1 MKSSIRFRA
10 AIAAVAAISLLS
22 ILPAFAAAE
31 QANLPP
37 AEKLLDAY
45 VQAIGGVKAF
55 DKIQN
60 TRVTAALSIPAMGIT
75 IDVKAY
81 SIRPNL
87 NYSLASSPMIGS
99 IERGTDGAIFWE
111 KSTMQGTRLLEGAEL
126 EDAIGEAVFENL
138 VYWRANFDSVATAG
152 VDTVDG
158 NPAYLVVVKPKHGK
172 TRTLAFDQKLGL
184 LVKTISKAPTQMG
197 EISVESFVSDYRT
210 TGEVLQPYKTVM
222 KLMGQE
228 RIVTVASIEQNVTVP
243 DSILTLPK
251 DVKELMSAAK
261 EEKKE

>member
-10 AIAAVAAISLLS
+10 AIAAVAAMSLLS
-22 ILPAFAAAE
+22 ILPAFAGAE
-31 QANLPP
+31 QAKLPP

-45 VQAIGGVKAF
+45 VRAIGGVEAF

-60 TRVTAALSIPAMGIT
+60 TYSTAALSIPAMGIT

-81 SIRPNL
+81 SVRPNIT
-87 NYSLASSPMIGS
+87 YSIASSPMIGS
-99 IERGTDGAIFWE
+99 IERGTDGAVFWE

-138 VYWRANFDSVATAG
+138 VYWRANFDSVATTG

-158 NPAYLVVVKPKHGK
+158 SPAYLVMVRPKHGK
-172 TRTLAFDQKLGL
+172 TRTLAFDQKSGL
-184 LVKTISKAPTQMG
+184 LVKAVSKAPTQMG
-197 EISVESFVSDYRT
+197 EIPIESFVSDYRK
-210 TGEVLQPYKTVM
+210 TGEVLQAYKTVM
-222 KLMGQE
+222 KMMGQE
-228 RIVTVASIEQNVTVP
+228 RIVTVSSIEQNVPVP
-243 DSILTLPK
+243 DSILTLPG
-251 DVKELMSAAK
+251 DVKELLSAAK